1 MDGAVAK
8 DACLHEPVRDEIA
21 IYLERIVL
29 KVNWNL
35 VQLQALAVL
44 WRTAAVACRRIWQL
58 EYGRITACI
67 ADHIEIRVA
76 EGMREQLVLGVPA
89 VKEQDDLALRKDR
102 HDFIEELSGKSQF
115 RILTVAHDVANRDCD
130 IADLLLASHLVQDGH
145 AHR

>member
-1 MDGAVAK
+1 MLAEDSYFHQTVGDKIVVHLAK
-8 DACLHEPVRDEIA
+8 IISEI
-21 IYLERIVL
+21 IG
-29 KVNWNL
+29 NL
-35 VQLQALAVL
+35 VQQQSLAVL
-44 WRTAAVACRRIWQL
+44 RRTTTAACRRSWRFEQS
-58 EYGRITACI
+58 RIVACI
-67 ADHIEIRVA
+67 ADHVEIRVA